1 MVSGRHDANSTA
13 CSSSFLT
20 CILGALHLHGQQH
33 GLEHPAVVID
43 LPTLECACD
52 DSTASSFSSDEEGGN
67 ESSHAGT
74 CKAGGQASLV
84 LSVRGLLPGFLY
96 QLNFKWS
103 VEDEQLGVF
112 DSVISTNTSSY
123 VVRKALTESSRN
135 GAFTFDLI
143 ARTKKLRMNA
153 AVWEMYPGL
162 TVEEALIGARNAD
175 LFL

>member
-33 GLEHPAVVID
+33 GLDHPAVVID

-52 DSTASSFSSDEEGGN
+52 DSSASSFSSDGEGGD

-74 CKAGGQASLV
+74 CKAGDQASLV

-96 QLNFKWS
+96 QLQFKWS

-112 DSVISTNTSSY
+112 DSVISTTTSSY
-123 VVRKALTESSRN
+123 VVRKSLTNSSRN
-135 GAFTFDLI
+135 GAFTSDLI
-143 ARTKKLRMNA
+143 AHTKKLRMNV
-153 AVWEMYPGL
+153 AVWDTYPGL
-162 TVEEALIGARNAD
+162 TEEEAMIGARD
-175 LFL
+175 TDFFL

>member
-1 MVSGRHDANSTA
+1 M
-13 CSSSFLT
+13 
-20 CILGALHLHGQQH
+20 
-33 GLEHPAVVID
+33 
-43 LPTLECACD
+43 
-52 DSTASSFSSDEEGGN
+52 
-67 ESSHAGT
+67 
-74 CKAGGQASLV
+74 V

-162 TVEEALIGARNAD
+162 TVEEALIGARNVD
-175 LFL
+175 IFL